1 MMNTKNMKMK
11 NKFMTI
17 QREQIVL
24 TKYSQEA

>member
-11 NKFMTI
+11 NKFITI